1 VTIEDG
7 HRPAGVDVTD
17 DIAQIMRDFHTLSEE
32 HRRELAELA
41 AELLEEQ
48 RKEAS

>member
-1 VTIEDG
+1 M
-7 HRPAGVDVTD
+7 TD
-17 DIAQIMRDFHTLSEE
+17 DIAQIMRDFHTLSQD
-32 HRRELAELA
+32 HQRELAELA